1 MKKKESIYIIIVN
14 VFLQSRVP
22 YNQEVIKM
30 KKILSCFV
38 FLMAGL
44 AYSQGMKSLDLNIT
58 NENGQAIK
66 TGFSLL
72 CNAENIKQ
80 KDEIKD
86 PLTKKAI
93 KATCDIID
101 AMNKEDMKRLAELS
115 YSQKEIDFYNQI
127 LQFQKITY
135 KSDSVEF
142 TLQVKLAD
150 KRLIFYRTFME
161 MNNMKIPVNQF
172 TLLCEKDNEFVFVL
186 PNDTES
192 ILATL
197 ISQSLDN
204 PLHED
209 NRAPKAGETVSKLNI
224 TGSDCYLQFTSI
236 PVKAVDVNNYNEEN
250 KHSLAVAHEIITWLK
265 SSLNDLRNKTT
276 EEYATSY
283 YTKKSK
289 KTFIDACARMQ
300 KEGLEI
306 YVNRI
311 VDGGYVIHY
320 IIDAAPYYIV
330 FYTQKENK
338 LELSE
343 KKTKKYNY
351 VICLKENQKLKF
363 TNYLRSN
370 TFFDSLINKRIIDID
385 QLLDQEKITK

>member
-1 MKKKESIYIIIVN
+1 
-14 VFLQSRVP
+14 
-22 YNQEVIKM
+22 M

-58 NENGQAIK
+58 NENGQAIT

-306 YVNRI
+306 YLDRI
-311 VDGGYVIHY
+311 INGGYVIHY

-363 TNYLRSN
+363 TNYLKSN
-370 TFFDSLINKRIIDID
+370 TFFDTLIKKNIIDID
-385 QLLDQEKITK
+385 KAIDPAKTAK